1 MLSAKFKVIFAG
13 PLVTFQDSGR
23 PGHMRYGVPS
33 SGPMDQ
39 LAHAT
44 ANLAVGGSKN
54 STAIEVSMGGVVLE
68 CMSGTATIA
77 VVGGGFQVEC
87 GQLKTDSSKVLT
99 ISAGQR
105 LSIRAGQWG
114 SWCYLSF
121 AGVASVEQWLGK
133 TATHSQS
140 GFGGGF
146 LKAGQEFEVE
156 AAVVAQD
163 REGEVPPFSSNTGVK
178 HVRVVRG
185 PQDQHFTPKAIEA
198 LFNSE
203 FVLTGAYDRMGVR
216 LDGPA
221 LNMDSSL
228 SIPSEPILKGSIQ
241 VAGDGVPTV
250 LLADHQTTGG
260 YPKIATI
267 ISTDMDD
274 FVQLRSGAKIRF
286 KEIEVDEAICLAR
299 NKAIELDA
307 YFDSIAKP
315 NGTLA
320 QRLLQHSLI
329 SGAVTGDEDES

>member
-1 MLSAKFKVIFAG
+1 
-13 PLVTFQDSGR
+13 
-23 PGHMRYGVPS
+23 
-33 SGPMDQ
+33 MDH
-39 LAHAT
+39 LAHAS
-44 ANLAVGGSKN
+44 ANLAVGRSKS
-54 STAIEVSMGGVVLE
+54 STAIEVSMGGIVLE
-68 CMSGTATIA
+68 CMTGTATIA

-87 GQLKTDSSKVLT
+87 GHLKTDSSKVLT

-121 AGVASVEQWLGK
+121 AGFASVEQWLGK

-140 GFGGGF
+140 GFGGGL

-156 AAVVAQD
+156 DAEVAES
-163 REGEVPPFSSNTGVK
+163 REGEVPPFSSKTSIK

-185 PQDQHFTPKAIEA
+185 PQDHHFSSEAIKT

-203 FVLTGAYDRMGVR
+203 FLLTGAYDRMGVR

-221 LNMDSSL
+221 LHMDSSL

-260 YPKIATI
+260 YPKIATM

-274 FVQLRSGAKIRF
+274 FVQLRSGDKIRF
-286 KEIEVDEAICLAR
+286 KEIEVDEAISLAR
-299 NKAIELDA
+299 NKAKELDT
-307 YFDSIAKP
+307 YFESIAKP
-315 NGTLA
+315 KETLA

-329 SGAVTGDEDES
+329 SGAVTGAEDES